1 MAKTYTL
8 HVAGLTREL
17 PICKINDHLD
27 IAAFIMF
34 SDVEL
39 TIACAKALLEKC
51 PDFDVILTAEAK
63 GIPLAY
69 EMSRQ
74 SGKQWIP
81 ARKGVKGYMADPVI
95 VEDQSITTAG
105 KQTLVIDKKDLDYM
119 NGKRILV
126 VDDVIS
132 TGGSLHALDALAAR
146 SSGTIVAQ
154 AAVLAE
160 GDAAER
166 KDIVSESDVALVMA
180 AAYLPPLASLLTAA
194 LFISLFLFA
203 AFTQRRAA
211 RFALPAVAG
220 LLAGLV
226 WSAAYQLAVVKP
238 AQSLA
243 GQTYACTAI
252 VQPDAET
259 SWQPGNVRATL
270 LITRM
275 DGRKTSLKVYCTD
288 LPYSEAGDIIT
299 GQFQLQ
305 PLRADSYRMSR
316 YAKGTWLGASYQAD
330 YIWQGTSDALPYRLY
345 HLRQAFAKRLT
356 TYLPQNLAGVEA
368 AMLLGEKSELTD
380 EWSDTFRTA
389 GIAHLLA
396 VSGLHVALLCG
407 LFAMGQ
413 GRCSRFSV
421 PRVLLQIT
429 VLLLYMG
436 LTGLPFSVFRAGVM
450 FLIMLVGSLLLQP
463 PDSLTALALAAIII
477 GVQQPF
483 APCDIGFQLS
493 VCGVLGVLA
502 ASALAKRQ
510 TQFVQVRYAARHNQR
525 RQTAL
530 PLPLAIVLRAVD
542 AVQAAVLATLATLP
556 VLLLH
561 GMAASGAAV
570 PANLLVV
577 WLLGP
582 ALRLGILALVLSF
595 VPVLDPLF
603 HGASLLLGI
612 VLRLMT
618 TLAAWCA
625 ALPVAHIALPVRY
638 TLWVLAVFA
647 VLAALFW
654 RTRQLRRFVPVGFVC
669 AVAAVML
676 GGTMQRDVV
685 RLAMVG
691 TAGNGCVVAV
701 QNNRAVVL
709 YRGSAANGRAVQQ
722 YLTQNGAPELAAV
735 IDLRTEPGEMPLQT
749 AQLLTIADLPQGLTH
764 LQLLDT
770 VEVDLLHTNAA
781 ALAVLDVGG
790 WHAAASAG
798 KLILADPVAVDLYCA
813 GGSCPEAIQAKAILC
828 NQQTPKWLSKAG
840 DTPVYYDA
848 ETPTAVV
855 RPGKSVVYEEVQPL
869 AVQ

>member
-1 MAKTYTL
+1 MTRKL
-8 HVAGLTREL
+8 AGFGL
-17 PICKINDHLD
+17 
-27 IAAFIMF
+27 AF
-34 SDVEL
+34 
-39 TIACAKALLEKC
+39 
-51 PDFDVILTAEAK
+51 
-63 GIPLAY
+63 
-69 EMSRQ
+69 
-74 SGKQWIP
+74 
-81 ARKGVKGYMADPVI
+81 
-95 VEDQSITTAG
+95 
-105 KQTLVIDKKDLDYM
+105 
-119 NGKRILV
+119 
-126 VDDVIS
+126 
-132 TGGSLHALDALAAR
+132 ALAE
-146 SSGTIVAQ
+146 
-154 AAVLAE
+154 L
-160 GDAAER
+160 
-166 KDIVSESDVALVMA
+166 A

-270 LITRM
+270 LITRL

-288 LPYSEAGDIIT
+288 LPYSEAGNIIT

-330 YIWQGTSDALPYRLY
+330 YIWQGTSDAL
-345 HLRQAFAKRLT
+345 
-356 TYLPQNLAGVEA
+356 
-368 AMLLGEKSELTD
+368 
-380 EWSDTFRTA
+380 
-389 GIAHLLA
+389 
-396 VSGLHVALLCG
+396 LCG

-413 GRCSRFSV
+413 GRRSRFSV

-542 AVQAAVLATLATLP
+542 AVQTAVLATLATLP

-625 ALPVAHIALPVRY
+625 ALPAAHIALPVRY

-735 IDLRTEPGEMPLQT
+735 IDLRTELGEMPLQA

-798 KLILADPVAVDLYCA
+798 KLILAEPVAVDLYCA
-813 GGSCPEAIQAKAILC
+813 GGSCPEAIQAKAILS
-828 NQQTPKWLSKAG
+828 NQQTPKWLSKVG

>member
-1 MAKTYTL
+1 MSSTVGRYAPSPSGRMHLGNLCCCLLAWLSAKSSGGKVVL
-8 HVAGLTREL
+8 RIEDLDAVRCPREFA
-17 PICKINDHLD
+17 D
-27 IAAFIMF
+27 
-34 SDVEL
+34 
-39 TIACAKALLEKC
+39 LLEA
-51 PDFDVILTAEAK
+51 DLAWLGLAADEGGSK
-63 GIPLAY
+63 GGPRGPYYQSERSAIY
-69 EMSRQ
+69 EEYYQ
-74 SGKQWIP
+74 KLV
-81 ARKGVKGYMADPVI
+81 RKG
-95 VEDQSITTAG
+95 
-105 KQTLVIDKKDLDYM
+105 LVYPCFCS
-119 NGKRILV
+119 R
-126 VDDVIS
+126 S
-132 TGGSLHALDALAAR
+132 QLHAADAPHRSDGKVVYAGTCRNLTPEEIVLRTARRKPAWRVMVPDETISFVDGHMGPYAENLA
-146 SSGTIVAQ
+146 Q
-154 AAVLAE
+154 DC
-160 GDAAER
+160 GDF
-166 KDIVSESDVALVMA
+166 
-180 AAYLPPLASLLTAA
+180 YL
-194 LFISLFLFA
+194 
-203 AFTQRRAA
+203 RRADGV
-211 RFALPAVAG
+211 F
-220 LLAGLV
+220 
-226 WSAAYQLAVVKP
+226 AYQLAVVKP

-270 LITRM
+270 LITRL

-413 GRCSRFSV
+413 GRRSRFSV

-542 AVQAAVLATLATLP
+542 AVQTAVLATLATLP

-570 PANLLVV
+570 PANLLVA

-625 ALPVAHIALPVRY
+625 ALPAAHIALPVRY

-735 IDLRTEPGEMPLQT
+735 IDLRTEPGEMPLQA

>member
-1 MAKTYTL
+1 MTRKL
-8 HVAGLTREL
+8 AGFGL
-17 PICKINDHLD
+17 
-27 IAAFIMF
+27 AF
-34 SDVEL
+34 
-39 TIACAKALLEKC
+39 
-51 PDFDVILTAEAK
+51 
-63 GIPLAY
+63 
-69 EMSRQ
+69 
-74 SGKQWIP
+74 
-81 ARKGVKGYMADPVI
+81 
-95 VEDQSITTAG
+95 
-105 KQTLVIDKKDLDYM
+105 
-119 NGKRILV
+119 
-126 VDDVIS
+126 
-132 TGGSLHALDALAAR
+132 ALAE
-146 SSGTIVAQ
+146 
-154 AAVLAE
+154 L
-160 GDAAER
+160 
-166 KDIVSESDVALVMA
+166 A

-270 LITRM
+270 LITQL
-275 DGRKTSLKVYCTD
+275 DGRKTLLKVYCTE

-413 GRCSRFSV
+413 GRRSRFSV

-450 FLIMLVGSLLLQP
+450 FLIMLVGNLLLQP
-463 PDSLTALALAAIII
+463 PDSLT
-477 GVQQPF
+477 
-483 APCDIGFQLS
+483 
-493 VCGVLGVLA
+493 
-502 ASALAKRQ
+502 
-510 TQFVQVRYAARHNQR
+510 
-525 RQTAL
+525 
-530 PLPLAIVLRAVD
+530 
-542 AVQAAVLATLATLP
+542 AVLATLATLP

-735 IDLRTEPGEMPLQT
+735 IDLRTEPGEMPLQA

-781 ALAVLDVGG
+781 TLAVLDVGG

>member
-1 MAKTYTL
+1 MTRKL
-8 HVAGLTREL
+8 AGFGL
-17 PICKINDHLD
+17 
-27 IAAFIMF
+27 AF
-34 SDVEL
+34 
-39 TIACAKALLEKC
+39 
-51 PDFDVILTAEAK
+51 
-63 GIPLAY
+63 
-69 EMSRQ
+69 
-74 SGKQWIP
+74 
-81 ARKGVKGYMADPVI
+81 
-95 VEDQSITTAG
+95 
-105 KQTLVIDKKDLDYM
+105 
-119 NGKRILV
+119 
-126 VDDVIS
+126 
-132 TGGSLHALDALAAR
+132 ALAE
-146 SSGTIVAQ
+146 
-154 AAVLAE
+154 L
-160 GDAAER
+160 
-166 KDIVSESDVALVMA
+166 A

-270 LITRM
+270 LITRL

-305 PLRADSYRMSR
+305 PLQADSYRMSR

-413 GRCSRFSV
+413 GRRSRFSV
-421 PRVLLQIT
+421 PRILLQIT

-477 GVQQPF
+477 GVQQPY
-483 APCDIGFQLS
+483 APCDIGLQLS

-510 TQFVQVRYAARHNQR
+510 TQFVQARYAAAITKGGKPPCRC
-525 RQTAL
+525 
-530 PLPLAIVLRAVD
+530 PLPSCSARWMRCRLRYWPLW
-542 AVQAAVLATLATLP
+542 QP
-556 VLLLH
+556 CRSCCC
-561 GMAASGAAV
+561 MAWQPAV
-570 PANLLVV
+570 PQCPPTC
-577 WLLGP
+577 WWCGC
-582 ALRLGILALVLSF
+582 LARRCGWGF
-595 VPVLDPLF
+595 WHWCFPLCRCWTRCST
-603 HGASLLLGI
+603 GQACC
-612 VLRLMT
+612 
-618 TLAAWCA
+618 LA
-625 ALPVAHIALPVRY
+625 
-638 TLWVLAVFA
+638 
-647 VLAALFW
+647 
-654 RTRQLRRFVPVGFVC
+654 
-669 AVAAVML
+669 
-676 GGTMQRDVV
+676 
-685 RLAMVG
+685 
-691 TAGNGCVVAV
+691 
-701 QNNRAVVL
+701 
-709 YRGSAANGRAVQQ
+709 
-722 YLTQNGAPELAAV
+722 
-735 IDLRTEPGEMPLQT
+735 
-749 AQLLTIADLPQGLTH
+749 
-764 LQLLDT
+764 
-770 VEVDLLHTNAA
+770 
-781 ALAVLDVGG
+781 
-790 WHAAASAG
+790 
-798 KLILADPVAVDLYCA
+798 LYCA
-813 GGSCPEAIQAKAILC
+813 
-828 NQQTPKWLSKAG
+828 
-840 DTPVYYDA
+840 
-848 ETPTAVV
+848 
-855 RPGKSVVYEEVQPL
+855 
-869 AVQ
+869 

>member
-1 MAKTYTL
+1 MTRKL
-8 HVAGLTREL
+8 AGFGL
-17 PICKINDHLD
+17 
-27 IAAFIMF
+27 AF
-34 SDVEL
+34 
-39 TIACAKALLEKC
+39 
-51 PDFDVILTAEAK
+51 
-63 GIPLAY
+63 
-69 EMSRQ
+69 
-74 SGKQWIP
+74 
-81 ARKGVKGYMADPVI
+81 
-95 VEDQSITTAG
+95 
-105 KQTLVIDKKDLDYM
+105 
-119 NGKRILV
+119 
-126 VDDVIS
+126 
-132 TGGSLHALDALAAR
+132 ALAE
-146 SSGTIVAQ
+146 
-154 AAVLAE
+154 L
-160 GDAAER
+160 
-166 KDIVSESDVALVMA
+166 A

-270 LITRM
+270 LITRL

-288 LPYSEAGDIIT
+288 LPYSEAGNIIT

-356 TYLPQNLAGVEA
+356 TYLPQHLAGVEA

-413 GRCSRFSV
+413 GRRSRFSV

-525 RQTAL
+525 RQNAL

-582 ALRLGILALVLSF
+582 ALRMGILALVLSF

-625 ALPVAHIALPVRY
+625 ALPAAHIALPVRY

-676 GGTMQRDVV
+676 GSTMQRNVV

-722 YLTQNGAPELAAV
+722 YLTQNGAPELAAA
-735 IDLRTEPGEMPLQT
+735 IDLRTEPGEMPLQA

-770 VEVDLLHTNAA
+770 VEVDLLHTNGA

-813 GGSCPEAIQAKAILC
+813 GGSCPETIQAKAILC

>member
-1 MAKTYTL
+1 MTRKL
-8 HVAGLTREL
+8 AGFGL
-17 PICKINDHLD
+17 
-27 IAAFIMF
+27 AF
-34 SDVEL
+34 
-39 TIACAKALLEKC
+39 
-51 PDFDVILTAEAK
+51 
-63 GIPLAY
+63 
-69 EMSRQ
+69 
-74 SGKQWIP
+74 
-81 ARKGVKGYMADPVI
+81 
-95 VEDQSITTAG
+95 
-105 KQTLVIDKKDLDYM
+105 
-119 NGKRILV
+119 
-126 VDDVIS
+126 
-132 TGGSLHALDALAAR
+132 ALAE
-146 SSGTIVAQ
+146 
-154 AAVLAE
+154 L
-160 GDAAER
+160 
-166 KDIVSESDVALVMA
+166 A

-270 LITRM
+270 LITRL

-288 LPYSEAGDIIT
+288 LPYSEAGNIIT

-413 GRCSRFSV
+413 GRRSRFSV

-450 FLIMLVGSLLLQP
+450 FLIMLVGGLLLQP

-493 VCGVLGVLA
+493 VCGAG
-502 ASALAKRQ
+502 
-510 TQFVQVRYAARHNQR
+510 
-525 RQTAL
+525 QTAN
-530 PLPLAIVLRAVD
+530 
-542 AVQAAVLATLATLP
+542 T
-556 VLLLH
+556 
-561 GMAASGAAV
+561 
-570 PANLLVV
+570 
-577 WLLGP
+577 
-582 ALRLGILALVLSF
+582 
-595 VPVLDPLF
+595 
-603 HGASLLLGI
+603 
-612 VLRLMT
+612 
-618 TLAAWCA
+618 
-625 ALPVAHIALPVRY
+625 
-638 TLWVLAVFA
+638 
-647 VLAALFW
+647 
-654 RTRQLRRFVPVGFVC
+654 VC
-669 AVAAVML
+669 A
-676 GGTMQRDVV
+676 
-685 RLAMVG
+685 
-691 TAGNGCVVAV
+691 
-701 QNNRAVVL
+701 
-709 YRGSAANGRAVQQ
+709 
-722 YLTQNGAPELAAV
+722 GA
-735 IDLRTEPGEMPLQT
+735 
-749 AQLLTIADLPQGLTH
+749 
-764 LQLLDT
+764 
-770 VEVDLLHTNAA
+770 
-781 ALAVLDVGG
+781 
-790 WHAAASAG
+790 
-798 KLILADPVAVDLYCA
+798 
-813 GGSCPEAIQAKAILC
+813 LC
-828 NQQTPKWLSKAG
+828 GP
-840 DTPVYYDA
+840 P
-848 ETPTAVV
+848 
-855 RPGKSVVYEEVQPL
+855 
-869 AVQ
+869 